1 MDKFKEYV
9 PVNDK
14 DREKKGCEYAVL
26 VSLLEGDNELYNSGI
41 LDVSYKYPKMYVI
54 RPQFFIPMISLLRN
68 ASLGALEYKNELA
81 LVRSQQIDITDFED
95 KLDTFKTG
103 FARNY
108 DLASKQFAQAI
119 EEIDINPLIISPDG
133 AVKAVDALIILT
145 KKSPL

>member
-1 MDKFKEYV
+1 
-9 PVNDK
+9 
-14 DREKKGCEYAVL
+14 
-26 VSLLEGDNELYNSGI
+26 
-41 LDVSYKYPKMYVI
+41 
-54 RPQFFIPMISLLRN
+54 MISLLRN

-119 EEIDINPLIISPDG
+119 EEIDKSMDHLQKTKESLLRSSNNLRLANDKAQDVSIKKLTRDNPTMKGKFKLLKGDFKPKPKNGDSD
-133 AVKAVDALIILT
+133 DA
-145 KKSPL
+145 